1 MYIYQFNHL
10 GLIPTISFT
19 VVIVVAIPVQI
30 KEKMN
35 KEETR
40 EYMRLW
46 HIRNKDRLRESRRE
60 YRKEYQRKWNA
71 RHPERKKEIDRKAG
85 AKRRFGSVERYNEA
99 MLKYEG
105 ECAFACG
112 RQAEMV
118 HHINGK
124 SIRNT
129 PNEEINNNLSNLLPL
144 CIGCHTWLH
153 KIHLHRRGK

>member
-1 MYIYQFNHL
+1 
-10 GLIPTISFT
+10 
-19 VVIVVAIPVQI
+19 
-30 KEKMN
+30 MN

-60 YRKEYQRKWNA
+60 YQKEWHRQWNA
-71 RHPERKKEIDRKAG
+71 KHPERKKEIDRKAG
-85 AKRRFGSVERYNEA
+85 RKRRFGSVTRYKEA
-99 MLKYEG
+99 MMKYEG

-118 HHINGK
+118 HHRDGK
-124 SIRNT
+124 SIRNST
-129 PNEEINNNLSNLLPL
+129 SKEINNNLDNLLPL

-153 KIHLHRRGK
+153 KIHLHRRDR